1 MSERVCF
8 VVMPFRPELNF
19 FFLYIQKHI
28 QDRHGLRVRRGD
40 TSILTRALME
50 KVEGEIQAADLI
62 IGDVS
67 YSNPNVFYELGIA
80 RANRKPIIFLTQE
93 DPEKTPVDLRQFE
106 FIRYDLGRDHDL
118 LVKLDNAIRNAL
130 GEGYRELHA
139 KALVYLQEFNAATKS
154 TYQAAEIEEFQAR
167 VMRGERLEGLPDPAN
182 AAAVREFCLP
192 KIIAEATDLAAI
204 RKIDQWL
211 SAQATPAAAGRAR
224 ARKRA
229 APPPSAASANRR
241 SRGAPSG

>member
-1 MSERVCF
+1 MSRERICF

-19 FFLYIQKHI
+19 FFLYIQRHI

-50 KVEGEIQAADLI
+50 KIETEIQAAELI

-93 DPEKTPVDLRQFE
+93 EPEKTPVDLRQFE
-106 FIRYDLGRDHDL
+106 FIRYDLGRDQDL
-118 LVKLDNAIRNAL
+118 LGKLDNAIRNAL
-130 GEGYRELHA
+130 GEGYRELYDR
-139 KALVYLQEFNAATKS
+139 ALLLLQEFNSATAS
-154 TYQAAEIEEFQAR
+154 TYQAADIEEFQAR
-167 VMRGERLEGLPDPAN
+167 VMRGERLEGLPDA
-182 AAAVREFCLP
+182 ADLAAVREFCLP

-211 SAQATPAAAGRAR
+211 SKQAVAALPG
-224 ARKRA
+224 
-229 APPPSAASANRR
+229 
-241 SRGAPSG
+241 G